1 MYLLDAI
8 AAVQDSRHVD
18 VAQIYTVN
26 GPATEVEAKFGSAS
40 SGEKGKAAATGVG
53 KHANA
58 SASAQTQTGTGATE
72 QQSTSKQRPDSL
84 RGCDWLQEV
93 SVTVRKFQS
102 TSVACER

>member
-1 MYLLDAI
+1 MLN
-8 AAVQDSRHVD
+8 AVTPMWDSRCLD

-40 SGEKGKAAATGVG
+40 SGEKGKAGVG
-53 KHANA
+53 KHAGA
-58 SASAQTQTGTGATE
+58 SGGAQSQAGTTAAE
-72 QQSTSKQRPDSL
+72 PQSTSKQRSDGL

-102 TSVACER
+102 TSVPCERW